1 MELNLNKATSKPA
14 PAPEN
19 EALAAILQLELEL
32 RKVLEESA
40 TDEAEERAEKLKA
53 IFEKQISALD
63 KMLEVAHSHI
73 QKRLANCAV
82 PKKTGDEVIS
92 LAYDMVNF
100 AVASTTR
107 QLSAVQLGIRIERAA
122 HVKKEKE
129 YTPIITEI

>member
-1 MELNLNKATSKPA
+1 MELNLNKPTPA
-14 PAPEN
+14 FEN
-19 EALAAILQLELEL
+19 EALAAIMQLELEL
-32 RKVLEESA
+32 RKLIEESA
-40 TDEAEERAEKLKA
+40 TDEARDQSKELLKA
-53 IFEKQISALD
+53 LFEKQISALD

-73 QKRLANCAV
+73 QKRLAHCAV

-107 QLSAVQLGIRIERAA
+107 QLSAVQLGIRIERAG

>member
-1 MELNLNKATSKPA
+1 MELNLNKPT

-19 EALAAILQLELEL
+19 EALAAIMQLELEL
-32 RKVLEESA
+32 RKLIEESA
-40 TDEAEERAEKLKA
+40 TDEADERAEKLKA

-73 QKRLANCAV
+73 QKRLAHCAV

-107 QLSAVQLGIRIERAA
+107 QLSAVQLGIRIERAG

>member
-1 MELNLNKATSKPA
+1 MELNLNKPTPA

-19 EALAAILQLELEL
+19 EALAAIFKLELEL
-32 RKVLEESA
+32 RKLIEETA
-40 TDEAEERAEKLKA
+40 TDEAQEREEKLKA
-53 IFEKQISALD
+53 VFEWQISALD

-73 QKRLANCAV
+73 QKRLAHCAV

-107 QLSAVQLGIRIERAA
+107 QLSAVQLGIRIERAG

>member
-1 MELNLNKATSKPA
+1 MELNLNKPT

-19 EALAAILQLELEL
+19 EALAAIMQLELEL
-32 RKVLEESA
+32 RKLIEESA
-40 TDEAEERAEKLKA
+40 TDEADERAEKLKA

-73 QKRLANCAV
+73 QKRLAHCAV

-107 QLSAVQLGIRIERAA
+107 QLSAVQLGIRIERGS

>member
-1 MELNLNKATSKPA
+1 MELNLNKPT

-19 EALAAILQLELEL
+19 EALAAIFQLELEL
-32 RKVLEESA
+32 RKLIEETA
-40 TDEAEERAEKLKA
+40 TDEAPERAEKLKA
-53 IFEKQISALD
+53 VFEKQISALD

-73 QKRLANCAV
+73 QKRLAHCAV

-107 QLSAVQLGIRIERAA
+107 QLSAVQLGIRIERDS

>member
-1 MELNLNKATSKPA
+1 MELNLNKPTPA

-32 RKVLEESA
+32 RKVVEESA
-40 TDEAEERAEKLKA
+40 TDETPERAEKLKA

-73 QKRLANCAV
+73 QKRLAHCAV

-107 QLSAVQLGIRIERAA
+107 QLSAVQLGIRIDRAA

>member
-1 MELNLNKATSKPA
+1 MELNLNKPTHKPA

-32 RKVLEESA
+32 RKAVEESA
-40 TDEAEERAEKLKA
+40 TDETPERAEKLKA

-73 QKRLANCAV
+73 QKRLAHCAV

-129 YTPIITEI
+129 YTPIITEL

>member
-1 MELNLNKATSKPA
+1 MELNLNKPTHKPA

-32 RKVLEESA
+32 RKVVEESA
-40 TDEAEERAEKLKA
+40 TDETPERAEKLKA

-73 QKRLANCAV
+73 QKRLAHCAV

-107 QLSAVQLGIRIERAA
+107 QLSAVQLGIRIDRDS

>member
-1 MELNLNKATSKPA
+1 MELNLNKPT

-19 EALAAILQLELEL
+19 EALAAIMQLELEL
-32 RKVLEESA
+32 RKLIEESA
-40 TDEAEERAEKLKA
+40 TDEADERAEKLKA
-53 IFEKQISALD
+53 VFEKQISALD

-73 QKRLANCAV
+73 QKRLAHCAV

-107 QLSAVQLGIRIERAA
+107 QLSAVQLGIRIERDS